1 MWYLLVQHTV
11 EDYNK
16 WKAVFDEHGA
26 DRKVAGSKGGIVLRS
41 DDNPEQITILLKWD
55 NLENAR
61 AFAGSDDLRETM
73 EHAGVTGPPNV
84 YFLEET
90 DSPSV

>member
-16 WKAVFDEHGA
+16 WKAVFDVHEA
-26 DRKVAGSKGGIVLRS
+26 DRKAAGSKGGIVLRNA
-41 DDNPEQITILLKWD
+41 DNPNQITILLKWD
-55 NLENAR
+55 NLQNAR
-61 AFAGSDDLRETM
+61 AFAGSDDLREIM
-73 EHAGVTGPPNV
+73 QRAGVTGPPNV